1 MKNSIKETFSQFL
14 IEVSGISDS
23 AINDYYACWETVEF
37 KNKEVITAPGQTER
51 YLYFILTGVHKSYYL
66 HTREHIIA
74 FAYPP
79 SFSGVID
86 SFLTQSESKYYLE
99 SIGDSTALRI
109 SYNDHSRILE
119 MHRDLDTFFRKL
131 TENYLRGIIQ
141 RLYEVMA
148 LPIEERFTLFVKRS
162 PHLLQMVPQKDL
174 AAYLRIDPTNFSKL
188 INRIKI

>member
-1 MKNSIKETFSQFL
+1 
-14 IEVSGISDS
+14 
-23 AINDYYACWETVEF
+23 
-37 KNKEVITAPGQTER
+37 
-51 YLYFILTGVHKSYYL
+51 
-66 HTREHIIA
+66 
-74 FAYPP
+74 
-79 SFSGVID
+79 
-86 SFLTQSESKYYLE
+86 
-99 SIGDSTALRI
+99 
-109 SYNDHSRILE
+109 